1 MSTVVT
7 VRGREDPNAPA
18 YIADGERLVVATD
31 ETIAEVADSAMLLSQ
46 GYERAARLLG
56 EELAYDGVRGLSG

>member
-7 VRGREDPNAPA
+7 VRGWEDHNAPA